1 MAVGGSLSVA
11 SATLR
16 GIEALPV
23 DVEIATSA
31 GIPGMSIV
39 GMPDGSVLEARARVR
54 CAIKASGF
62 NVSRLRFTVN
72 LSPGELKK
80 SGTGFDLPL
89 AVAMLA
95 VTGQIPTSGLD
106 DCMFVGELAL
116 DGSVSAVRGLV
127 AYRKLAERTGKR
139 LVCLASSCD
148 GASEGVL
155 NVERLEDLRRGVRG
169 LQAGG
174 RGERTVTPDG
184 GPKLDYEDVLD
195 QEAAKRA
202 LVISAAGR
210 HGLLMVGPPG
220 AGKSML
226 ARRLPTILPP
236 LTPEEAEEVA
246 LIGSVAGLSGGGQDN
261 GARPFRAPHHSIS
274 QAGMIGG
281 GSPVRP
287 GEVTLAHHGVL
298 FLDEL
303 PEFSTNVLQSLR
315 QPFEEHVVRLVR
327 ADGLYRFPC
336 DFTFLA
342 AANPCPCGYLGDPAH
357 ACTCAPAK
365 VAQYQSRV
373 GGPLK
378 DRIDV
383 HIFVSRPDSR
393 KVVEGTRGMSSAQM
407 RDLVL
412 GAREFRAWR
421 ESGLGHEGEEGLESM
436 ALGEEAAS
444 VLESMARSL
453 GFGGRS
459 IVRVAKVA
467 RTIADIRQ
475 GEAVSKEDVLEAC
488 AYRDRRG

>member
-1 MAVGGSLSVA
+1 MSQVPTLNGGGLSSSGLHKDNSGSGGRLAVVFVVLSLVMFTMSARETNGGFFTTVKAVYSTVTTPVRYVGVVVTAPFQGLGNVFANLTASQKSLS
-11 SATLR
+11 
-16 GIEALPV
+16 
-23 DVEIATSA
+23 
-31 GIPGMSIV
+31 
-39 GMPDGSVLEARARVR
+39 
-54 CAIKASGF
+54 
-62 NVSRLRFTVN
+62 
-72 LSPGELKK
+72 ELKAENEK
-80 SGTGFDLPL
+80 LKARNAEL
-89 AVAMLA
+89 EEAEK
-95 VTGQIPTSGLD
+95 TS
-106 DCMFVGELAL
+106 
-116 DGSVSAVRGLV
+116 
-127 AYRKLAERTGKR
+127 
-139 LVCLASSCD
+139 
-148 GASEGVL
+148 
-155 NVERLEDLRRGVRG
+155 ERLEDLRRGVRG

-220 AGKSML
+220 AGKTML

-436 ALGEEAAS
+436 VLGEEAAS

>member
-1 MAVGGSLSVA
+1 M
-11 SATLR
+11 
-16 GIEALPV
+16 
-23 DVEIATSA
+23 
-31 GIPGMSIV
+31 
-39 GMPDGSVLEARARVR
+39 
-54 CAIKASGF
+54 
-62 NVSRLRFTVN
+62 
-72 LSPGELKK
+72 
-80 SGTGFDLPL
+80 
-89 AVAMLA
+89 
-95 VTGQIPTSGLD
+95 
-106 DCMFVGELAL
+106 
-116 DGSVSAVRGLV
+116 
-127 AYRKLAERTGKR
+127 
-139 LVCLASSCD
+139 
-148 GASEGVL
+148 
-155 NVERLEDLRRGVRG
+155 
-169 LQAGG
+169 
-174 RGERTVTPDG
+174 
-184 GPKLDYEDVLD
+184 
-195 QEAAKRA
+195 
-202 LVISAAGR
+202 
-210 HGLLMVGPPG
+210 
-220 AGKSML
+220 
-226 ARRLPTILPP
+226 
-236 LTPEEAEEVA
+236 
-246 LIGSVAGLSGGGQDN
+246 
-261 GARPFRAPHHSIS
+261 
-274 QAGMIGG
+274 
-281 GSPVRP
+281 
-287 GEVTLAHHGVL
+287 
-298 FLDEL
+298 
-303 PEFSTNVLQSLR
+303 
-315 QPFEEHVVRLVR
+315 RLVR

-436 ALGEEAAS
+436 VLGEEAAS
-444 VLESMARSL
+444 VLESRARSL

>member
-95 VTGQIPTSGLD
+95 VTGQIPTGGLE

-246 LIGSVAGLSGGGQDN
+246 LIG
-261 GARPFRAPHHSIS
+261 
-274 QAGMIGG
+274 
-281 GSPVRP
+281 
-287 GEVTLAHHGVL
+287 HHGVL